1 MPHQSNVLRMLGYF
15 SLSGLL
21 RVHCLVGDYSTGLK
35 SLYPLNLHIT
45 ANLYTPKIIGSHIT
59 LFYYGAFAYLMLRR
73 WGIVALPVAL
83 IKTRP
88 EHCAYRWQ

>member
-1 MPHQSNVLRMLGYF
+1 MLGYF

-73 WGIVALPVAL
+73 CVCVH
-83 IKTRP
+83 
-88 EHCAYRWQ
+88 ECVCVCA